1 MKNDPTVPAK
11 APAVPG
17 LEDGPLPGGTP
28 LSYEQVIGSRMR
40 QLPPYPFAKVDALK
54 VKLRKAGKDVI
65 DMGVGNP
72 TDPTPDPIVE
82 KIIEA
87 VQDKRNHRYSV
98 ATGVFNLRKELAKY
112 YHEVFDVRLDPET
125 ETLCTIGSKEG
136 FSHLCMATLGPGDVA
151 ITPMPAFPIHQYSP
165 VIAGANVIGVPG
177 GGDDESLLRSIHDA
191 AASITPRPKALI
203 LNYPHNPSARVVDLG
218 FFTEVVR
225 IAKRFGFMV
234 IHDFAYG
241 RICFDGYQAPSFL
254 QAPGAKDVGVEFWTM
269 SKGFN
274 MAGWRCGYCAGN
286 PEIVKA
292 VTAIKKY
299 FDYGLFQPVQI
310 ASIIALR
317 HCRDAELK
325 QSAIYQERRD
335 VLCEG
340 LARIGWVIPKP
351 RATMFAWA
359 PLPEKYRSLGSM
371 KFTLRLLE
379 EANVA
384 AAPGSGFGEG
394 GDGFLRLS
402 VIENKARLQQA
413 IRNIRRAFFRDAPGG
428 GTASSSRS

>member
-1 MKNDPTVPAK
+1 MKDDTAVPVPASPIEGK
-11 APAVPG
+11 EGAPVP
-17 LEDGPLPGGTP
+17 DGPPI
-28 LSYEQVIGSRMR
+28 SYEQIICTRMR

-54 VKLRKAGKDVI
+54 VKLRQAGRDVI

-72 TDPTPDPIVE
+72 TDPTPDPIVD

-87 VQDKRNHRYSV
+87 VKDKRNHRYSV
-98 ATGVFNLRKELAKY
+98 AAGVLNLRKELAKY
-112 YHEVFDVRLDPET
+112 YLEEFGVKLDPET
-125 ETLCTIGSKEG
+125 ETICTIGSKEG
-136 FSHLCMATLGPGDVA
+136 FSHLCMPTMGPGDTV
-151 ITPMPAFPIHQYSP
+151 ITPTPAFPIHRYSP
-165 VIAGANVIGVPG
+165 VIAGANVIGIPSE
-177 GGDDESLLRSIHDA
+177 GDDDALLRRIHDA
-191 AASITPRPKALI
+191 AHSISPRPKAVI
-203 LNYPHNPSARVVDLG
+203 LNYPHNPTARVVDLA
-218 FFTEVVR
+218 FFTQVVR
-225 IAKRFGFMV
+225 IAKRFGLMV

-241 RICFDGYQAPSFL
+241 RICFDGFQAPSFL

-274 MAGWRCGYCAGN
+274 MAGWRCGYCVGN
-286 PEIVKA
+286 ADMVKA
-292 VTAIKKY
+292 VASIKKY

-317 HCRDAELK
+317 HCRDAERK

-340 LARIGWVIPKP
+340 LARAGWMVPKP

-359 PLPEKYRSLGSM
+359 PLPERYRSLDSM
-371 KFTLRLLE
+371 KFTMKLLE
-379 EANVA
+379 EAEVA
-384 AAPGSGFGEG
+384 AAPGIGFGED

-413 IRNIRRAFFRDAPGG
+413 VRNIRKALFRGA
-428 GTASSSRS
+428 